1 MYYIQSC
8 EPALAT
14 LMKYV
19 ERWRHICIYYLVLT
33 YRSNITIIITISK
46 PWDTTYCIITYILY
60 LFLYLYVYTFIW
72 PLDTKS
78 NECMYLF
85 SLKTVCYDDIAKAI
99 FSFVYVTKNAWK
111 DVGYGT
117 GSSLESWPN
126 LRWLDSIQ
134 LFSRVTRL
142 WISWPKGKKLWLVL
156 TKSHTLKVSRDFK
169 TFL

>member
-1 MYYIQSC
+1 MKYFQECNVLYSILWGW
-8 EPALAT
+8 PGAT
-14 LMKYV
+14 LMKYF

-60 LFLYLYVYTFIW
+60 LFLYMYIHYTFIW

-99 FSFVYVTKNAWK
+99 FSFVYVTKNAWQ
-111 DVGYGT
+111 DVGCGGT
-117 GSSLESWPN
+117 GSSLPIWD
-126 LRWLDSIQ
+126 DSTQ
-134 LFSRVTRL
+134 FDS
-142 WISWPKGKKLWLVL
+142 
-156 TKSHTLKVSRDFK
+156 
-169 TFL
+169 FLE

>member
-1 MYYIQSC
+1 MGY
-8 EPALAT
+8 
-14 LMKYV
+14 
-19 ERWRHICIYYLVLT
+19 
-33 YRSNITIIITISK
+33 
-46 PWDTTYCIITYILY
+46 YILY
-60 LFLYLYVYTFIW
+60 HHLYTLLILIYVYTFIW

-142 WISWPKGKKLWLVL
+142 WISWPKGKKLWPNKIQNFRLDPAPLVSGL
-156 TKSHTLKVSRDFK
+156 VHFFWTKCISSQTRAQHYKVFFSFFRDLKWDP
-169 TFL
+169 LYPL